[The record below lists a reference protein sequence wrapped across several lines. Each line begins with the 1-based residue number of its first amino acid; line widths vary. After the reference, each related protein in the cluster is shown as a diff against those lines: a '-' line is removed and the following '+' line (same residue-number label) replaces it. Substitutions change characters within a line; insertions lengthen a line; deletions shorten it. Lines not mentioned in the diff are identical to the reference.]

1 MEVREAIVDAIM
13 QNIGTL
19 KGTPSG
25 WQKRNCMMC
34 HHRGHGAD
42 KRERFGILF
51 TQDGGMNVNCFNCG
65 FGTGWHPQ
73 SQLGEKMMQF
83 LQAIGVPEE
92 DIKRLKFEAF
102 REATNQRV
110 NDFRLKGSVTAKW
123 TEIEFLKDCH
133 PIRYWLDQNCTDRN
147 FLRVVE
153 YAEGRGILDIDK
165 MYWTPCKED
174 RERIYN
180 RRIVVPY
187 FYKGDI
193 VGFTGRIAA
202 HNPPKTTPKYMQ
214 EMPLSFIYGTDHQ
227 QDFNRKFIIITE
239 GIFDAL
245 VTDGIATL
253 HNNINEDQATIINS
267 LPGQKILCPD
277 RDKDGDDLIEI
288 AIKHRWAVAFPNW
301 GRNDHGKPVKDAGEA
316 AEIYGDLLTIK
327 SIIDSRETDAQD
339 IRIKRKMDRMDYGY

>member
-1 MEVREAIVDAIM
+1 MEVREAITDAIM

-34 HHRGHGAD
+34 HHLGHGAD

-65 FGTGWHPQ
+65 FSTGWHPQ

-83 LQAIGVPEE
+83 LQTIGVPEE
-92 DIKRLKFEAF
+92 DVKRLKFEAF

-123 TEIEFLKDCH
+123 KEIEFLKDCH
-133 PIRYWLDQNCTDRN
+133 PIRHWLDQNCQDRN
-147 FLRVVE
+147 FLRVIE
-153 YAEGRGILDIDK
+153 YADERGILDIDK
-165 MYWTPCKED
+165 MYWTPCKDD

-187 FYKGDI
+187 FYKGKI

-253 HNNINEDQATIINS
+253 HNNINEDQAAIINS

-277 RDKDGDDLIEI
+277 RDKDGDDLVEI

-316 AEIYGDLLTIK
+316 AELYGDLLTIK
-327 SIIDSRETDAQD
+327 SIIDSRETVAQD
-339 IRIKRKMDRMDYGY
+339 IRIKRKMDRIDYGY